1 MIMKVKPKQL
11 IVLFILVIGIMFF
24 YFVKFDED
32 KVKINYEGLE
42 NEFINVQIDNKNLFY
57 TCTWQEQEIVNGD
70 TLQVI
75 CENKLFPF
83 DRTIEQKVTDLYST
97 SDDISV
103 LISKWKERGI
113 NNIVYI
119 LKNITLDEKTESNY
133 FVITLDNNEFV
144 GYFDSR
150 IFYNESS
157 QKYAQIN
164 NKVVQLDIPIGGI
177 VHITD
182 VDSLVHSYISKLGY
196 EVIYKNEKY

>member
-57 TCTWQEQEIVNGD
+57 TCTWKEQEIVNGD

-103 LISKWKERGI
+103 LISKWKER
-113 NNIVYI
+113 N
-119 LKNITLDEKTESNY
+119 
-133 FVITLDNNEFV
+133 
-144 GYFDSR
+144 
-150 IFYNESS
+150 
-157 QKYAQIN
+157 
-164 NKVVQLDIPIGGI
+164 
-177 VHITD
+177 
-182 VDSLVHSYISKLGY
+182 
-196 EVIYKNEKY
+196 